1 MDKWAKLRAMILKK
15 YGGSYWHWHGKLDGS
30 LTVVN
35 VKTGKCKTF
44 ARIE

>member
-1 MDKWAKLRAMILKK
+1 MDKWAKLRAMILRR
-15 YGGSYWHWHGKLDGS
+15 YGGKDWHGKQDGS

-35 VKTGKCKTF
+35 IKTGKSKWF